1 MGVSMNADYRH
12 MYLHLFHAVTD
23 ALSAMEQKNFGI
35 AEELLKKG
43 QIECEEYYME
53 PQEERPEE

>member
-1 MGVSMNADYRH
+1 MNADYRH

-23 ALSAMEQKNFGI
+23 ALSALEQSNFGM

-43 QIECEEYYME
+43 QIECEEIYME
-53 PQEERPEE
+53 EKEERPEE

>member
-1 MGVSMNADYRH
+1 MNAEYRH

-23 ALSAMEQKNFGI
+23 ALSAMELKNFGM

-53 PQEERPEE
+53 PQKERPEE